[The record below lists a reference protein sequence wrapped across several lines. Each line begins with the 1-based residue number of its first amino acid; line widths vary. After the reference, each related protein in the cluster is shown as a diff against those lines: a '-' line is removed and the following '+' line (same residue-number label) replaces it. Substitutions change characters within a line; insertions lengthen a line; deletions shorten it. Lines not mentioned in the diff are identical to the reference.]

1 MPVAAMRILITGRP
15 APGTDAMLARLTARG
30 CGSHAVKTLREA
42 RDMLGTF
49 RFDVVLAAES
59 LPDGRGYELAEVV
72 ARRSSTL
79 LVGVA
84 LSESCLWLPVVERG
98 DYVLGLRAVN
108 SQALELELELIL
120 GLRIIAAEGNI
131 PPGRLRDSRE
141 LSDRTTSPRR
151 KNGGAV
157 AQALGGKQGTD
168 RPG

>member
-15 APGTDAMLARLTARG
+15 GPGTDAILARLTARG
-30 CGSHAVKTLREA
+30 CGSHAAETLREA

-59 LPDGRGYELAEVV
+59 LPDGRGYELAEAV
-72 ARRSSTL
+72 ARRSGTL

-108 SQALELELELIL
+108 SQALELELDLIL
-120 GLRIIAAEGNI
+120 GLGVMAATKGNI
-131 PPGRLRDSRE
+131 PPGRLKESLE

-151 KNGGAV
+151 KRRKNGGAV
-157 AQALGGKQGTD
+157 A
-168 RPG
+168 